1 MQSPNI
7 EQMIDTHS
15 HIYLDDFKEGFDD
28 MLARAKEQGIDEI
41 YLPNIDV
48 ESIANLKDVAANYP
62 QCKPMMGLHPG
73 SVKEDY
79 EEQLAVILSELD
91 TNKYYAVGEIGMD
104 LYWDKTFVEEQRKA
118 FAIQIEKAKELALPI
133 VIHCRDAFDETF
145 EILEEH
151 QNEKLFG
158 IFHCF
163 TGNYEQAQR
172 ALAFN
177 MKLGIGGVVTFKN
190 AGLDK
195 VVEQLKIEDLV
206 LETDAPFLA
215 PAPHRG
221 KRNEPAYISLVALR
235 VASLLNIPL
244 AEVDKITTANA
255 KAIFER

>member
-1 MQSPNI
+1 
-7 EQMIDTHS
+7 MIDTHS
-15 HIYLDDFKEGFDD
+15 HIYLDEFKEDFDD

-48 ESIANLKDVAANYP
+48 KSIANLKDVAANYP

-79 EEQLAVILSELD
+79 QEQLAVMFEELAK
-91 TNKYYAVGEIGMD
+91 NKYYAVGEIGMD
-104 LYWDKTFVEEQRKA
+104 LYWDKTFIEEQRKA
-118 FAIQIEKAKELALPI
+118 FAIQIEKAKELNLPI
-133 VIHCRDAFDETF
+133 VIHCRDAFDEVF
-145 EILEEH
+145 EILEAYH
-151 QNEKLFG
+151 DDKLLG

-163 TGNYEQAQR
+163 TGNLEQAHR
-172 ALAFN
+172 ALSLN

-195 VVEQLKIEDLV
+195 VVEKLNTHDLV

-221 KRNEPAYISLVALR
+221 KRNEPAYASLVALR

-255 KAIFER
+255 KAIFEK